1 MKLQLRDW
9 ASVAEIIAA
18 FAVVLSL
25 VFVGVQI
32 RASTRAAQAAAYQ
45 DLNAIEI
52 DMLYDLGKDPVLA
65 ARYNRAWLAPT
76 ALSSEEVL
84 SAQYLRLST
93 MRLWEAFYLQY
104 RSGSLSEEAWAAREP
119 VIRRLARTYSED
131 LLRSDAL
138 NGEFRDYVLELKQA
152 QR

>member
-1 MKLQLRDW
+1 VRFQLRDW

-18 FAVVLSL
+18 VAVVVSL
-25 VFVGVQI
+25 GFVGMQI

-52 DMLYDLGKDPVLA
+52 NMLYDLGKDQALA
-65 ARYNRAWLAPT
+65 ARYNRAWLAPNT
-76 ALSSEEVL
+76 VSVEEVT
-84 SAQYLRLST
+84 SAGYLRLAT

-119 VIRRLARTYSED
+119 VIRRLTRTYPDD
-131 LLRSDAL
+131 LLRTDVV
-138 NGEFRDYVLELKQA
+138 NGEFRDYILELKQ